1 MARPRRLATHLA
13 LFAAGIALPLILL
26 AVAAG
31 WAYLSFE
38 RGRIDHEAQRLVR
51 DIAGDIE
58 REIGA
63 LAATA
68 TTLATANALVR
79 DKNFERFYQRA
90 KAVPIRGGGWVAVWD
105 RTGQQHVNT
114 LVPWGTPLARHPN
127 EAIDRAVFGRGEVH
141 VTDPFPGAMARR
153 PVFCVAVPARDAE
166 GNILFA
172 LALVLPAEHLT
183 NVVREVI
190 LPPGWIATVNDR
202 QHRIAARTVDPE
214 KWVGRPMSETGRRV
228 TEAVP
233 PKAGGLWDN
242 VFTLEGR
249 PVRGAYY
256 RMPHGWL
263 VSASALREVYEA
275 PVWRVLAAGLAFL
288 LAFAAASALMAALL
302 GRRIV
307 RALDAV
313 SFKTNALLRGEV
325 VEPPVTPIAEFN
337 AVIVALRRTAE
348 ELRARDRH
356 RALLIDE
363 LNHRVK
369 NTLASVQALARRT
382 FKTAAPDLYRT
393 FEQRLIA
400 LSGSHSL
407 LTTTNWSGAS
417 LREVIE
423 REVAVYGGRVSLKGD
438 DLTVPPKVVLGL
450 ATIAHELATNAAKYG
465 ALSAADGRVRGRV
478 AGRGRRPAHDLDGE
492 RRPAGRA
499 RPPRG
504 LRHRPHRGDRRAR
517 ARRPPPH
524 PLRPRG
530 PPLRDR
536 DPAVAERADLQPGVG
551 RR

>member
-31 WAYLSFE
+31 WAYLAFE

-51 DIAGDIE
+51 DIAVDVE

-63 LAATA
+63 LAAA
-68 TTLATANALVR
+68 AITLATDDALVR

-90 KAVPIRGGGWVAVWD
+90 KSVPIRGGGWVVVWD
-105 RTGQQHVNT
+105 RTGQQHVDT
-114 LVPWGTPLARHPN
+114 RVPWGTPLIRQPVD
-127 EAIDRAVFGRGEVH
+127 ELDRAVFERGETYVS
-141 VTDPFPGAMARR
+141 DPFLGGTAQRL
-153 PVFCVAVPARDAE
+153 VFVVAVPARDAE
-166 GNILFA
+166 GNILFG

-183 NVVREVI
+183 DTVREVL
-190 LPPGWIATVNDR
+190 LPPGWVATLNDR
-202 QHRIAARTVDPE
+202 AHRIAARTLDPE
-214 KWVGRPMSETGRRV
+214 KWVGRPMSESGRLA
-228 TEAVP
+228 TEGVQSRD
-233 PKAGGLWDN
+233 GGLWDN

-288 LAFAAASALMAALL
+288 LAFAAASALMAAVL

-337 AVIVALRRTAE
+337 TVIVALRRTAE

-356 RALLIDE
+356 RVLLIDE

-400 LSGSHSL
+400 LSGSHNL
-407 LTTTNWSGAS
+407 LTTTNWSGAP

-450 ATIAHELATNAAKYG
+450 STIAHELATNAAKYG
-465 ALSAADGRVRGRV
+465 ALSAADGRVRVEWRV
-478 AGRGRRPAHDLDGE
+478 EGDVLRMTWTESGGPPVEPAPRAGFGTALITATAERELAGRLRTRFDPS
-492 RRPAGRA
+492 
-499 RPPRG
+499 G
-504 LRHRPHRGDRRAR
+504 LQCELEI
-517 ARRPPPH
+517 
-524 PLRPRG
+524 PLSQNELTYRQVS
-530 PPLRDR
+530 D
-536 DPAVAERADLQPGVG
+536 AA
-551 RR
+551 